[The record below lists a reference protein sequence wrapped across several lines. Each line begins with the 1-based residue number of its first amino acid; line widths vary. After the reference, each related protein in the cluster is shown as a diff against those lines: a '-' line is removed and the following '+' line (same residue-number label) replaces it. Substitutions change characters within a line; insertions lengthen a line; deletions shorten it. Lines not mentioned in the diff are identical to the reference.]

1 MQKILSAKIGLVLLS
16 SIAFTLLISTFMH
29 NLPRNMSLKAF
40 DPHRKEFPCTYEK
53 HSEPPLHEE
62 AEAWFREGLAVT
74 TFDLWPDDRD
84 YAKAAKLW
92 SKSAEEK
99 HWQAMLNL
107 ASLYIHGKGVGKD
120 TERAVVLVEEVMKMG
135 IPRAFDFMG
144 TLHMN
149 GTGVRQDATR
159 AYAFWSLAAE
169 MGSADAQTYLGERL
183 NATRDAP
190 ARGTWG
196 NKAIAYKLLE
206 CGYAQEN
213 GGAAATLGLSL
224 GLDGRQQQA
233 LNILHD
239 GVKFGSE
246 NSAIFLAVSFETGDA
261 TAQYQVDKDRGE
273 RYAAISDMLHLNPD
287 LRLPNLDKVLPLPP
301 AILPYWDGDKQSLID
316 GAKPVKVVSS
326 DIGKPS
332 PASLR
337 QGRAHIPDGLV
348 LPEKPQGGHLIQH
361 EHTDAT
367 ISGYWIAQ
375 LRDPREPRLAAWNA
389 AQIPMRYE
397 RGESFEPSRVGLD
410 ASDGVLR
417 FHYLG
422 TPVPQDAAAKHRPDW
437 RVPQGVLR
445 EVPVPSRD
453 LRSTGLLPAPAT
465 GIWHGSID
473 PAHPLAKVFNQWT
486 RQAYVEEGQA
496 FPDPRDRGLD
506 ISPKD
511 IEWQWLDQANQPL
524 PSGRKDI
531 TIRNFDPADTTK
543 DQH

>member
-1 MQKILSAKIGLVLLS
+1 MQ
-16 SIAFTLLISTFMH
+16 
-29 NLPRNMSLKAF
+29 NLPRNMKLIAF
-40 DPHRKEFPCTYEK
+40 DPHQTEFNCQYERNL
-53 HSEPPLHEE
+53 EPQDNPE
-62 AEAWFREGLAVT
+62 AEQWFREGLAVT
-74 TFDLWPDDRD
+74 SYDLWPDDRD
-84 YAKAAKLW
+84 YEKAAILW
-92 SKSAEEK
+92 TKAAEK
-99 HWQAMLNL
+99 NHWRAMLNL
-107 ASLYIHGKGVGKD
+107 ATFHLRGAGVERSS
-120 TERAVVLVEEVMKMG
+120 ERAVQMVEKAMLLGVPK
-135 IPRAFDFMG
+135 AFDLMG
-144 TLHMN
+144 TYHMN
-149 GTGVRQDATR
+149 GTGVKQEATR
-159 AYAFWSLAAE
+159 AYAFWWRAASMGNSDALA
-169 MGSADAQTYLGERL
+169 YLGNKL
-183 NATRDAP
+183 NASYDDPKGAF
-190 ARGTWG
+190 WG
-196 NKAIAYKLLE
+196 NRGMALKMME
-206 CGYAQEN
+206 CGYKQEN
-213 GGAAATLGLSL
+213 ENAAYLLGHELSFHKQYE
-224 GLDGRQQQA
+224 RA
-233 LNILHD
+233 LLILHD

-246 NSAIFLAVSFETGDA
+246 KSANKLFVEFDDGRKLVNKFL
-261 TAQYQVDKDRGE
+261 DKDRAE
-273 RYAAISDMLHLNPD
+273 RYAAIADMLHLNPD

-326 DIGKPS
+326 DIDKPS

-337 QGRAHIPDGLV
+337 QGRAHIPEGFV
-348 LPEKPQGGHLIQH
+348 LPEEPQGGHLIQH

-375 LRDPREPRLAAWNA
+375 LRDPREPRLVAWNA

-511 IEWQWLDQANQPL
+511 IQWQWLDQANQPL

-531 TIRNFDPADTTK
+531 TIRNFIPADTAGNRS
-543 DQH
+543 

>member
-1 MQKILSAKIGLVLLS
+1 
-16 SIAFTLLISTFMH
+16 
-29 NLPRNMSLKAF
+29 
-40 DPHRKEFPCTYEK
+40 
-53 HSEPPLHEE
+53 
-62 AEAWFREGLAVT
+62 
-74 TFDLWPDDRD
+74 
-84 YAKAAKLW
+84 
-92 SKSAEEK
+92 
-99 HWQAMLNL
+99 MLNL
-107 ASLYIHGKGVGKD
+107 ASLYVDGKGVTQD
-120 TERAVVLVEEVMKMG
+120 TERAVQLVEEAMRKGVPK
-135 IPRAFDFMG
+135 AFDVMG
-144 TLHMN
+144 TYHIN
-149 GTGVRQDATR
+149 GTGVKQDATR
-159 AYAFWSLAAE
+159 AYAFWILAAE
-169 MGSADAQTYLGERL
+169 MGNADAQAYLGAKL
-183 NATRDAP
+183 TATYDDP
-190 ARGTWG
+190 KGTFWG
-196 NKAIAYKLLE
+196 NPVIGKKMLE
-206 CGYAQEN
+206 CSYAQEN
-213 GGAAATLGLSL
+213 GNGASELGLNI
-224 GLDGRQQQA
+224 A
-233 LNILHD
+233 LPEELERALKVYHD
-239 GVKFGSE
+239 GVKFGNE
-246 NSAIFLAVSFETGDA
+246 VSAIHMAVEFRGGLEPGGTRPDP
-261 TAQYQVDKDRGE
+261 DRAE
-273 RYAAISDMLHLNPD
+273 RYSAISDMLHLNPD

-326 DIGKPS
+326 DIDKPS

-531 TIRNFDPADTTK
+531 TIRNFIPADTAGNRS
-543 DQH
+543 